1 MTFQDCHLIDPIL
14 RALTEQGYTEPTA
27 IQAGAILP
35 ALEGRDILGTARTG
49 TGKTCAFATPI
60 LQLLSQRPAQG
71 RPIRALVLT
80 PTRELAIQNQECFE
94 AYGKYL
100 NLKSVVIFGGVGQ
113 NPQVEA
119 IQSGA
124 DILVATPGR
133 LADLYQQGLLDLSHL
148 EIFVLDEA
156 DRMLDMGFI
165 HDVRK
170 ILKWLPK
177 EKQTLFFSATMPEE
191 LTDLVGSLLHK
202 PVRVSVDPVNST
214 VDAIEQQVYKVDKG
228 NKTRLLVRLLAQNDW
243 PSVLV
248 FTRTK
253 HGANKVSKELEKAD
267 IPASA
272 IHGNKSQTARQA
284 ALSGFKAGALRVL
297 VATDLAA
304 RGLDIEELACVI
316 NYNLPDVPETY
327 VHRIGR
333 TGRAGH
339 GGIAISFCDFDEQ
352 PLLHDI
358 EKLIR
363 KTVPEVK
370 GHPFP
375 MQQTQPSPR
384 DKQGRI
390 INAED
395 QEAREAARAAAKQ
408 RREAQNPQQQAAPAQ
423 PEQKPAKS
431 AEKPAKSEKK
441 QAATPEPAPSKPA
454 QTPPEAPAKASGRKK
469 KGKQSVS
476 TASVSELFGVDI
488 PGLLPD
494 PVEEPPALEEKFDSS
509 DILHRKPKKPE
520 RRVVPSLSSVSLLPN
535 IELKETFGSK
545 LREDSATF
553 SPAGGA
559 LDATDRMFKTKTV
572 LPEQYGGKKRS
583 PDAEGTSGKK
593 KKKSGQTEASSKS
606 ADRSAGKPSSAP
618 AQSGG
623 KASSGQSGKKSA
635 QKSGGQ
641 KSAAGAQK
649 PAEKSAKQGKK
660 GAKQPKKGNPNQK
673 LSTDVDNRVQK
684 FAKPHY
690 PAGSGMR
697 YSRTKD
703 STEQASLMKP
713 YYLSDVEDSHK

>member
-1 MTFQDCHLIDPIL
+1 MTFQDCHLIEPIL

-27 IQAGAILP
+27 IQAGAIVP

-60 LQLLSQRPAQG
+60 LQLLSQRSAQG

-100 NLKSVVIFGGVGQ
+100 DLKSVVIFGGVGQ

-119 IQSGA
+119 IQAGA

-170 ILKWLPK
+170 ILKWLPR

-214 VDAIEQQVYKVDKG
+214 VDAIEQRVYKVDKG

-253 HGANKVSKELEKAD
+253 HGANKVSKDLEKAG

-316 NYNLPDVPETY
+316 NYNLPEVPETY

-339 GGIAISFCDFDEQ
+339 GGIALSFCDFDEQ

-363 KTVPEVK
+363 KSVPEVT

-395 QEAREAARAAAKQ
+395 QEAREAARANAKQ
-408 RREAQNPQQQAAPAQ
+408 RREAQAAQQQAAPAQ
-423 PEQKPAKS
+423 PEQKSAKAEAKPARPEQKQPKQAAQPEPRQTEAAPAKS
-431 AEKPAKSEKK
+431 
-441 QAATPEPAPSKPA
+441 
-454 QTPPEAPAKASGRKK
+454 SGKKK
-469 KGKQSVS
+469 KGKQPAS

-494 PVEEPPALEEKFDSS
+494 PVEEPPVLEEKFDSS

-520 RRVVPSLSSVSLLPN
+520 RRVVPSLSSVSLLPS

-545 LREDSATF
+545 LREDSTGF
-553 SPAGGA
+553 SPSGGA

-572 LPEQYGGKKRS
+572 LPEQYSGKKRS
-583 PDAEGTSGKK
+583 QDAEGSTGK
-593 KKKSGQTEASSKS
+593 KKKSGQTGAPS
-606 ADRSAGKPSSAP
+606 AKSAGKQPA

-623 KASSGQSGKKSA
+623 KSSANQGEKKSGKKG
-635 QKSGGQ
+635 GGQ
-641 KSAAGAQK
+641 KSTASAQK
-649 PAEKSAKQGKK
+649 AAEQPSKQGKK
-660 GAKQPKKGNPNQK
+660 VAKQPKKGKSGQK

-690 PAGSGMR
+690 PADSGMR

-713 YYLSDVEDSHK
+713 YYLSDVEDK

>member
-1 MTFQDCHLIDPIL
+1 MTFQDCHLIEPIL
-14 RALTEQGYTEPTA
+14 RALAEQGYTEPTA
-27 IQAGAILP
+27 IQAGAIVP

-119 IQSGA
+119 IQAGA

-170 ILKWLPK
+170 ILKWLPR

-214 VDAIEQQVYKVDKG
+214 VDAIEQRVYKVDKA

-253 HGANKVSKELEKAD
+253 HGANKVSKDLEKAG

-316 NYNLPDVPETY
+316 NYNLPEVPETY

-339 GGIAISFCDFDEQ
+339 GGIALSFCDFDEQ

-384 DKQGRI
+384 DKQGHI

-408 RREAQNPQQQAAPAQ
+408 RREAQAAQQQASPAQ
-423 PEQKPAKS
+423 PEQKPAKQ
-431 AEKPAKSEKK
+431 AQKQPK
-441 QAATPEPAPSKPA
+441 QAAQPEQKQAAEPKPSN
-454 QTPPEAPAKASGRKK
+454 RKK
-469 KGKQSVS
+469 KGKQPAS

-494 PVEEPPALEEKFDSS
+494 PVEEPPVLEEKFDSS

-545 LREDSATF
+545 LREDSTTF
-553 SPAGGA
+553 SPTDGA

-583 PDAEGTSGKK
+583 QDAEGGAGKK
-593 KKKSGQTEASSKS
+593 KKKSGQTGAPS
-606 ADRSAGKPSSAP
+606 AKSAGKQPA

-623 KASSGQSGKKSA
+623 KAAANQDEKKSA
-635 QKSGGQ
+635 KKSGGQ
-641 KSAAGAQK
+641 KPAANQQK
-649 PAEKSAKQGKK
+649 PVEKSPKQGKK
-660 GAKQPKKGNPNQK
+660 AVKQPKKGKSNQN

-690 PAGSGMR
+690 PADSGMR

-713 YYLSDVEDSHK
+713 YYLSDVEDK

>member
-1 MTFQDCHLIDPIL
+1 MTFQDCHLIEPIL
-14 RALTEQGYTEPTA
+14 RALAEQGYTEPTA
-27 IQAGAILP
+27 IQAGAIIP

-100 NLKSVVIFGGVGQ
+100 DLKSVVIFGGVGQ

-191 LTDLVGSLLHK
+191 LTDLVRSLLRK

-214 VDAIEQQVYKVDKG
+214 VDAIEQRVYKVDKG

-253 HGANKVSKELEKAD
+253 HGANKVSKDLEKAG

-316 NYNLPDVPETY
+316 NYNLPEVPETY

-339 GGIAISFCDFDEQ
+339 GGIALSFCDFDEQ

-363 KTVPEVK
+363 KSVPEVQ

-408 RREAQNPQQQAAPAQ
+408 RREAQAAQQQTAPAQ
-423 PEQKPAKS
+423 PE
-431 AEKPAKSEKK
+431 EKPVKQTAQPEQK
-441 QAATPEPAPSKPA
+441 QAAEPKPSGK
-454 QTPPEAPAKASGRKK
+454 KK
-469 KGKQSVS
+469 KGKQPAS
-476 TASVSELFGVDI
+476 TASVSELFGVEI

-509 DILHRKPKKPE
+509 DILHRKPRKPE

-553 SPAGGA
+553 APTGGA

-572 LPEQYGGKKRS
+572 LPEQYGGKKRGQNT
-583 PDAEGTSGKK
+583 EGKSGKK
-593 KKKSGQTEASSKS
+593 KKDDKAGAPSTK
-606 ADRSAGKPSSAP
+606 SAGKQPA
-618 AQSGG
+618 AQSGT
-623 KASSGQSGKKSA
+623 KASANQGEKKSA
-635 QKSGGQ
+635 KKGGGQ
-641 KSAAGAQK
+641 NAAAKAQK
-649 PAEKSAKQGKK
+649 PAEKSSKQGKK
-660 GAKQPKKGNPNQK
+660 AAKQPKKGKPDQK

-690 PAGSGMR
+690 SADSGMR

-713 YYLSDVEDSHK
+713 YYLSDVEDK

>member
-1 MTFQDCHLIDPIL
+1 MTFQDCHLIEPIL

-27 IQAGAILP
+27 IQAGAIVP

-119 IQSGA
+119 IQAGA

-191 LTDLVGSLLHK
+191 LTDLVGSLLRK

-214 VDAIEQQVYKVDKG
+214 VDAIEQRVYKVDKA

-253 HGANKVSKELEKAD
+253 HGANKVSKDLEKAG

-316 NYNLPDVPETY
+316 NYNLPEVPETY

-339 GGIAISFCDFDEQ
+339 GGIALSFCDFDEQ

-408 RREAQNPQQQAAPAQ
+408 RREAQAAQQQAAPAQ
-423 PEQKPAKS
+423 PEEQPARQAQKQP
-431 AEKPAKSEKK
+431 K
-441 QAATPEPAPSKPA
+441 QAAQPEQKQAAEPKPSN
-454 QTPPEAPAKASGRKK
+454 RKK
-469 KGKQSVS
+469 KGKQPAS

-494 PVEEPPALEEKFDSS
+494 PVEEPPVLEEKFDSS

-545 LREDSATF
+545 LREDSTTF
-553 SPAGGA
+553 SPTGGA

-583 PDAEGTSGKK
+583 QDAEGGAGKK
-593 KKKSGQTEASSKS
+593 KKKSGQTGAPS
-606 ADRSAGKPSSAP
+606 AKSAGKQPA

-623 KASSGQSGKKSA
+623 KASANQGEKKSA
-635 QKSGGQ
+635 KKSGGQ
-641 KSAAGAQK
+641 KPAANQQK
-649 PAEKSAKQGKK
+649 PVEKSSKQGKK
-660 GAKQPKKGNPNQK
+660 ASKQPKKGNSNQK

-690 PAGSGMR
+690 PADSGMR

-713 YYLSDVEDSHK
+713 YYLSDVEDK